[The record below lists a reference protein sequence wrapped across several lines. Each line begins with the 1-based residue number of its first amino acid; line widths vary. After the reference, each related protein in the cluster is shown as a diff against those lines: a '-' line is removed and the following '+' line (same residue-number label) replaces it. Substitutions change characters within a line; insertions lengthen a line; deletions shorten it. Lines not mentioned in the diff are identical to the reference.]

1 MPKWVLTDNRTI
13 ANRDCQY
20 DAEVGASVYGGS
32 HRGKEGVSFGS
43 QKFKYTSN
51 GAMKTKDQVNQ
62 YLVEQLKEFGPE
74 ELGVMNSSVWRE
86 DPRRLVF
93 TLARYKFVAKMLQGS
108 KKVAEIGCGD
118 GFCARIVRQE
128 VQSLTITD
136 YDPLFIEQFVRLSNE
151 EWGINAQV
159 NDILST
165 PLKEPVDA
173 VYSLDVLEHIPL
185 DKEGI
190 FLENIC
196 ESLQNGGV
204 AIFGMPSLESQ
215 KYASPESRAGHVNCK
230 TGKELRVFLEKF
242 FKFVFIFSMND
253 EVVHTGYQPMAHYLM
268 ALCCQKHN

>member
-1 MPKWVLTDNRTI
+1 MPKLVLTDNRTI

-108 KKVAEIGCGD
+108 K
-118 GFCARIVRQE
+118 
-128 VQSLTITD
+128 
-136 YDPLFIEQFVRLSNE
+136 RL
-151 EWGINAQV
+151 
-159 NDILST
+159 
-165 PLKEPVDA
+165 LK
-173 VYSLDVLEHIPL
+173 
-185 DKEGI
+185 
-190 FLENIC
+190 
-196 ESLQNGGV
+196 
-204 AIFGMPSLESQ
+204 
-215 KYASPESRAGHVNCK
+215 
-230 TGKELRVFLEKF
+230 
-242 FKFVFIFSMND
+242 
-253 EVVHTGYQPMAHYLM
+253 
-268 ALCCQKHN
+268 